1 MFILFITSNFYHDS
15 SLEAYEVSIYCPIS
29 IHKNIMQCVH
39 DIMKLH
45 INGLVQGVSLSCTNP
60 LI

>member
-15 SLEAYEVSIYCPIS
+15 SLEAFFINEVSIYCPIS

-45 INGLVQGVSLSCTNP
+45 INGLVQGRRKSFLH
-60 LI
+60 